1 MINVV
6 PERITLSSVLSSTG
20 LTREQLVDFAIL
32 LGTDFNPDGF
42 EGVGP
47 ATALKYLKK
56 YGRLEEIR
64 ELQGPLQA
72 VNYQVIRDLY
82 LDAPS
87 NRGVR
92 PEWGSMDRE
101 RVVAFLVREHS
112 FSRERVDAA
121 IARVKSAKAPQS
133 ETLEKWFG

>member
-1 MINVV
+1 
-6 PERITLSSVLSSTG
+6 VLAATG

-56 YGRLEEIR
+56 YGSLEEIK
-64 ELQGPLQA
+64 ELKAPLQS
-72 VNYQVIRDLY
+72 VNYQEIRNLY
-82 LDAPS
+82 LHAPS
-87 NRGVR
+87 NNGVK
-92 PEWGSMDRE
+92 PEWGQMDRE
-101 RVVAFLVREHS
+101 RVISFLVGEHS
-112 FSRERVDAA
+112 FSRERVEAA
-121 IARVKSAKAPQS
+121 IGRVRSSKASQS